1 MAKKTVN
8 KIDSMT
14 IEKLAGVYSVAS
26 ELFNEYTRM
35 CDGYILS
42 TGDKL
47 LENLSPE
54 AEAMI
59 KERQN
64 LLTIKET
71 IREKLKK
78 KLEDLVY
85 GQN

>member
-1 MAKKTVN
+1 MGK
-8 KIDSMT
+8 KIDNMS

-35 CDGYILS
+35 CDGYMLS

-47 LENLSPE
+47 LQNLTPE
-54 AEAMI
+54 AESMI
-59 KERQN
+59 KERQK

-71 IREKLKK
+71 LREKLKK

-85 GQN
+85 EKD

>member
-1 MAKKTVN
+1 MGK
-8 KIDSMT
+8 KIDNMS
-14 IEKLAGVYSVAS
+14 IDKLAGVYGVAS
-26 ELFNEYTRM
+26 EIFNEYTRM

-47 LENLSPE
+47 LQNLTPE
-54 AEAMI
+54 ADAMI
-59 KERQN
+59 RERQK
-64 LLTIKET
+64 LLTIKEI

-85 GQN
+85 EQD